1 MSDSQ
6 ESGKPT
12 RRKLL
17 QGMGAASVLPAVSI
31 SGCSFLDGNGDD
43 DEVSFPLEVQLET
56 NSDNPER
63 VEMVE
68 VIADTM
74 NESDYFDASVE
85 TYEFND
91 FTQRV
96 LNPEYGE
103 RGHIG
108 AIGLSGTFNPESFCN
123 ALNHSNNIGQCC
135 NLSGVNDEEL
145 DQLMDSARFGSDV
158 AEDEEL
164 RQERY
169 DEVWQYLAEEAYS
182 SMVFF
187 DVNAAMTNNNVHG
200 YSVFPFNEN
209 IISYAL
215 YSPQDEQVMWMDES
229 SDPRETDLSDLQ
241 EGGTLR
247 AAIAENPA
255 SFDYPYSSSTT
266 ATLAQSLIFEGLTT
280 TDIDGNVMP
289 WLARTF
295 ETTEIQDVERTDY
308 EDYMETVAANDEG
321 AIDTDEQILIQHPD
335 DDPVADDEVRV
346 LLPDGAADAVADGL
360 FGMEVQYELHEGVE
374 FHNGEELTSENVV
387 RTFEYLQNSDL
398 SAQTFDSVL
407 HVEAVD
413 EYTANIYGQVPD
425 AEGER
430 ELPGTYILSVEN
442 IEEADPEPGA
452 GGDIIDPRSDITP
465 YGTGPYT
472 LEDFQDEQYVEYAK
486 FDNYWLDQQGVDTLE
501 WFDGPEEFPD
511 GPVIDEI
518 SFEIVPDPATRS
530 ASLQNDEVDMTYDLE
545 KDTFSDYDESDDYML
560 YTMEAGGY
568 TYLQAPLQVE
578 PWDDRRM
585 RQAFNHLINREYIV
599 QNIHDGYGREAWT
612 PLPEIAYESGT
623 ADPEALEEEIRPYN
637 EYDPEGA
644 VELIEEVIDERGY
657 ASDV

>member
-1 MSDSQ
+1 
-6 ESGKPT
+6 
-12 RRKLL
+12 
-17 QGMGAASVLPAVSI
+17 MGAASVLPAVSI
-31 SGCSFLDGNGDD
+31 SGCSFLEGNGNGDD
-43 DEVSFPLEVQLET
+43 GEVSFPLEIQLET

-74 NESDYFDASVE
+74 NQTDYFEASVE

-91 FTQRV
+91 FVQRV
-96 LNPEYGE
+96 LDPQYGE

-108 AIGLSGTFNPESFCN
+108 CIGLSGTFNPESFCN
-123 ALNHSNNIGQCC
+123 ALNHSDNIGQCC
-135 NLSGVNDEEL
+135 NLSGVSDQEL
-145 DQLMDSARFGSDV
+145 DEMMDSARYGVDV
-158 AEDEEL
+158 TEDDDL
-164 RQERY
+164 RRERY
-169 DEVWQYLAEEAYS
+169 DEVWKYLAEEAYS

-200 YSVFPFNEN
+200 YDVFPFNEN

-215 YSPQDEQVMWMDES
+215 HSPQEEQVMWMDES

-266 ATLAQSLIFEGLTT
+266 ATLAQSLVFEGLTT
-280 TDIDGNVMP
+280 TDLEGNVMP
-289 WLARTF
+289 WLARTY
-295 ETTEIQDVERTDY
+295 ETTEVQDIERADY
-308 EDYMETVAANDEG
+308 EDYMEAVAADDEG
-321 AIDTDEQILIQHPD
+321 AIDTDEQILVQHPD
-335 DDPVADDEVRV
+335 DDPAADDEVRV

-360 FGMEVQYELHEGVE
+360 FGMEIQYELHEGVE
-374 FHNGEELTSENVV
+374 FHNGEELSAEHVV
-387 RTFEYLQNSDL
+387 RTIEYMHNSDI

-407 HVEAVD
+407 HAEEVD
-413 EYTANIYGQVPD
+413 EYTVNIYGQIPD

-430 ELPGTYILSVEN
+430 ELPGTYILSLEN
-442 IEEADPEPGA
+442 IEAADPEPGA
-452 GGDIIDPRSDITP
+452 GGTIIDPRSDITP

-472 LEDFQDEQYVEYAK
+472 LEDFEDEQYVEYAK

-511 GPVIDEI
+511 GPVIDEVV
-518 SFEIVPDPATRS
+518 FEIVPDNATRS
-530 ASLQNDEVDMTYDLE
+530 ASLQNDEVDMTYDLSS
-545 KDTFSDYDESDDYML
+545 DTFDDYDQSEDYML
-560 YTMEAGGY
+560 YTIEQGGY
-568 TYLQAPLQVE
+568 DYLQAPLQVE
-578 PWDDRRM
+578 PWDDKRI

-599 QNIHDGYGREAWT
+599 ENILNGYGREAWT
-612 PLPEIAYESGT
+612 PLPELAYGLGT

-637 EYDPEGA
+637 EYDPERA
-644 VELIEEVIDERGY
+644 AQLIEEVIEERGY
-657 ASDV
+657 ESNV

>member
-1 MSDSQ
+1 
-6 ESGKPT
+6 
-12 RRKLL
+12 
-17 QGMGAASVLPAVSI
+17 MGAASVLPAVSI
-31 SGCSFLDGNGDD
+31 SGCSFLEDGNGDD
-43 DEVSFPLEVQLET
+43 GEVSFPLEVQLET

-68 VIADTM
+68 VIAETM
-74 NESDYFDASVE
+74 NQSGYFDASVE

-91 FTQRV
+91 FVQRV
-96 LNPEYGE
+96 LNPDYGT

-108 AIGLSGTFNPESFCN
+108 CIGLSGTFNPESFCN
-123 ALNHSNNIGQCC
+123 ALNHSDNVGQCC

-145 DQLMDSARFGSDV
+145 DQMMDNARYGVDV
-158 AEDEEL
+158 TEDPEL
-164 RQERY
+164 RRERY
-169 DEVWQYLAEEAYS
+169 DEVWKYLAEEAYS

-200 YSVFPFNEN
+200 YDVFPFNEN

-215 YSPQDEQVMWMDES
+215 HSPQDEQVLWMDEG
-229 SDPRETDLSDLQ
+229 SDPRNTDLSDLQ

-247 AAIAENPA
+247 AAIAENPG
-255 SFDYPYSSSTT
+255 SFDPAYSSSTT
-266 ATLAQSLIFEGLTT
+266 ASLVQYNVFESLTT
-280 TDIDGNVMP
+280 TDIEGNVMP
-289 WLARTF
+289 WLARSYEVTDV
-295 ETTEIQDVERTDY
+295 QDVQPTDY
-308 EDYMETVAANDEG
+308 ADYMESVATNDEG
-321 AIDTDEQILIQHPD
+321 AIQTDEQILITHPD
-335 DDPVADDEVRV
+335 DDPASDDEVRV
-346 LLPDGAADAVADGL
+346 LLPDGAADAAADDV
-360 FGMEVQYELHEGVE
+360 FGMRIRYELHEGVE
-374 FHNGEELTSENVV
+374 FHNGEELSAEHVV
-387 RTFEYLQNSDL
+387 RSMEYHHNSDI

-407 HVEAVD
+407 HTEAVD
-413 EYTANIYGQVPD
+413 EYTVDIYGQIAD

-430 ELPGTYILSVEN
+430 ELPGILVMSMEN
-442 IEEADPEPGA
+442 MDAADPQPGA
-452 GGDIIDPRSDITP
+452 SGTIIDPRSDITP

-472 LEDFQDEQYVEYAK
+472 LADFQDEQYVEYEK

-511 GPVIDEI
+511 GPVIDAI
-518 SFEIVPDPATRS
+518 SYEIVPDNATRS
-530 ASLQNDEVDMTYDLE
+530 ASLQNDEVDMTYDLS

-560 YTMEAGGY
+560 YTIEAGGY

-578 PWDDRRM
+578 PFDDKRM
-585 RQAFNHLINREYIV
+585 RQAFNHLINREYVV

-637 EYDPEGA
+637 EHDTERA
-644 VELIEEVIDERGY
+644 VELIEEVIDDRGY